1 MELRH
6 LRYMIA
12 IAEELHFTRA
22 AERLGIA
29 QPPLSQQIKQLEA
42 EVGTPLF
49 HRSARAVTL
58 TEAGH
63 AFLPH
68 ARDAVDEADRAI
80 AAAQRAARGDMGHL
94 RVGFTSSASFNPLV
108 PGIVRRF
115 GELYPDVTVDLAE
128 QATSQ
133 LLDALRDERLDV
145 AFLRATASERDGL
158 ETVELPAEELWVAL
172 PSRHPLATQKRI
184 DLLQL
189 AGEAFVLYPRANGRL
204 LYDTM
209 VSACRNAGFSPRIAQ
224 EAPQMASTV
233 HLVAAGVGVALVPAS
248 MCQLHA
254 SGVTYVR
261 IAGDVP
267 RAQLWLAWPA
277 HVRLSA
283 AAHNLVALVRQDLGP
298 LRRRR
303 PVRNET

>member
-42 EVGTPLF
+42 EIGTPLF
-49 HRSARAVTL
+49 ERHARAVRL
-58 TEAGH
+58 TEAGQ

-68 ARDAVDEADRAI
+68 ARDAVEDAERAI
-80 AAAQRAARGDMGHL
+80 AAAQRAARGDLGHL
-94 RVGFTSSASFNPLV
+94 RIGFTSSASFNPLV

-115 GELYPDVTVDLAE
+115 GELYPDVTLDLAE

-133 LLDALRDERLDV
+133 LLEDLRAERIDV
-145 AFLRATASERDGL
+145 AFLRAAASEREGL
-158 ETVELPAEELWVAL
+158 ETVELPDEELWIAL

-189 AGEAFVLYPRANGRL
+189 AGEAFVLYPRGNGRL

-209 VSACRNAGFSPRIAQ
+209 ISACRQAGFDPRIAQ

-261 IAGDVP
+261 IAGEVP
-267 RAQLWLAWPA
+267 RAQLWLAYPA
-277 HVRLSA
+277 HVRRA
-283 AAHNLVALVRQDLGP
+283 PAVQNLVALVRQDLGP

-303 PVRNET
+303 AMQPSG

>member
-22 AERLGIA
+22 AERLGIG
-29 QPPLSQQIKQLEA
+29 QPPLSQQIKQLEE
-42 EVGTPLF
+42 EVGTALF
-49 HRSARAVTL
+49 TRHARAVAL
-58 TEAGH
+58 TEAGR

-68 ARDAVDEADRAI
+68 ARDAVDEAERAI
-80 AAAQRAARGDMGHL
+80 AAARRAARGDLGHL

-108 PGIVRRF
+108 PGIIRRY
-115 GELYPDVTVDLAE
+115 GELYPDVSVDLAE

-133 LLDALRDERLDV
+133 LLTALHEERVDV
-145 AFLRATASERDGL
+145 AFLRAAYSEREGL
-158 ETVELPAEELWVAL
+158 QTVELPSEELWVAL
-172 PSRHPLATQKRI
+172 PSKHPLASQKRV
-184 DLLQL
+184 DLIQL

-209 VSACRNAGFSPRIAQ
+209 ITACRNAGFSPRIAQ

-233 HLVAAGVGVALVPAS
+233 NLVAAGVGVALVPAS

-261 IAGDVP
+261 LSGEVP
-267 RAQLWLAWPA
+267 RAQLWLAYPA

-283 AAHNLVALVRQDLGP
+283 PAQNLVALVRQDLGP
-298 LRRRR
+298 LHRKTTTRKSA
-303 PVRNET
+303 